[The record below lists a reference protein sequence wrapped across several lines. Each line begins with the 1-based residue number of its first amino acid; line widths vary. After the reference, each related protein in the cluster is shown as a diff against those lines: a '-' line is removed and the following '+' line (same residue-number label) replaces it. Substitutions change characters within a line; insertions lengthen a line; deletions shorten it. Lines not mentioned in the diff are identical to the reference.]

1 LREAFEVDRLPV
13 DARRRAGLEP
23 ADRKAQVAQPRREP
37 RGRRIACAPA
47 GIIRFADVD
56 LAAEERADRQHDDLR
71 ADHEPHLRHDAA
83 DAAVLD
89 HEIVD
94 ALLEQRETRLAL
106 EHATD
111 RLLVEHAIGLRAGR
125 THRGTLAGVQHLEMN
140 PGGIGRDGHR
150 AAERVDLL
158 REMRLADPADRR
170 VAAHLAEGL
179 DVLRDEQR
187 LDAHARGRKRR
198 LGAGMAA
205 ADDDAAETVGVLEY
219 SRDRH
224 ARDSSSVNSASP
236 GTAPRAPGVPCRQ
249 APLASRRRSGHH
261 SPMLTALLRR
271 LSTAAAWTGALAAL
285 LAAPT
290 ASHAERVGG

>member
-1 LREAFEVDRLPV
+1 D
-13 DARRRAGLEP
+13 GL
-23 ADRKAQVAQPRREP
+23 
-37 RGRRIACAPA
+37 
-47 GIIRFADVD
+47 
-56 LAAEERADRQHDDLR
+56 H
-71 ADHEPHLRHDAA
+71 ADHEPHLRP
-83 DAAVLD
+83 DAAVGAARD
-89 HEIVD
+89 HEHVD
-94 ALLEQRETRLAL
+94 ALPEQRAKRLAL
-106 EHATD
+106 EDATE
-111 RLLVEHAIGLRAGR
+111 RLLVEHANGLRAGR
-125 THRGTLAGVQHLEMN
+125 TPRGGPAGVQHLEMT

-224 ARDSSSVNSASP
+224 ARDSSSVTSASP
-236 GTAPRAPGVPCRQ
+236 GTAPRAPGVPCR
-249 APLASRRRSGHH
+249 
-261 SPMLTALLRR
+261 
-271 LSTAAAWTGALAAL
+271 
-285 LAAPT
+285 
-290 ASHAERVGG
+290 E